1 MMPHTQR
8 FRRSTKISRQK
19 SRRVRLALASGL
31 DAYLKLSRHMRP
43 LIGSLDNQYEPKI
56 SGLMATRGQQFIR

>member
-19 SRRVRLALASGL
+19 SRRVRLALASRS
-31 DAYLKLSRHMRP
+31 AYLKLSRHMRP
-43 LIGSLDNQYEPKI
+43 LIGSLNNQYERKI

>member
-1 MMPHTQR
+1 MKPHMQR

-31 DAYLKLSRHMRP
+31 DAHLKLSRHMRP
-43 LIGSLDNQYEPKI
+43 LIGSLNNQ
-56 SGLMATRGQQFIR
+56 